1 MLDLPVFKKLAHND
15 TGAAVGHQGGMVIP
29 AGIED
34 YFPDVK
40 GTITPLAPTAD
51 VEIRAV
57 LVVSGKAVDT
67 VHTRYQYQTWGG
79 TRSPERRLTA
89 NLGALR
95 NKADADDVVLF
106 QRDLDDFSRMVITL
120 VKKTD
125 PEYEKVDELTN
136 GKRWGVLGVSEFPV
150 SNKEIEEADKTIH
163 SLEVSPFSLFD
174 KKRKIVESFSFRKA
188 RNSAFRIRLISIYES
203 KCAVTGIVIEAVNK
217 AVNLDAAHIVP
228 VEAGGSD
235 DPRNGLLL
243 SKDIHWAFDRGLIYF
258 DQASKI
264 SVSDAVRNIPS
275 NKYLASLHG
284 AKLRPPIKNELS
296 PHPDALEWHRQN
308 RAIV

>member
-40 GTITPLAPTAD
+40 GIITPQAPTAD

-67 VHTRYQYQTWGG
+67 VNTRYQYQTWGG

-95 NKADADDVVLF
+95 NKADADDIVLF
-106 QRDLDDFSRMVITL
+106 QRDLEDFSRMVVTL
-120 VKKTD
+120 VKKSD
-125 PEYEKVDELTN
+125 PEYAKIDELTK
-136 GKRWGVLGVSEFPV
+136 GKRSGVLGVNELPV
-150 SNKEIEEADKTIH
+150 SNQQIGEADKTIH
-163 SLEVSPFSLFD
+163 SLEASPFSLFD
-174 KKRKIVESFSFRKA
+174 KKRKIVESLSFRKA
-188 RNSAFRIRLISIYES
+188 RNSAFRVRLISLYES
-203 KCAVTGIVIEAVNK
+203 KCAVGGTVIEAVDK
-217 AVNLDAAHIVP
+217 TVNLDAAHIVP

-243 SKDIHWAFDRGLIYF
+243 SKDIHWAFDRGLLYF
-258 DQASKI
+258 DQASEI
-264 SVSDAVRNIPS
+264 FVSDAVRNIPS

-284 AKLRPPIKNELS
+284 AKLRPPIKNELG
-296 PHPDALEWHRQN
+296 PHPDALKWHRLN